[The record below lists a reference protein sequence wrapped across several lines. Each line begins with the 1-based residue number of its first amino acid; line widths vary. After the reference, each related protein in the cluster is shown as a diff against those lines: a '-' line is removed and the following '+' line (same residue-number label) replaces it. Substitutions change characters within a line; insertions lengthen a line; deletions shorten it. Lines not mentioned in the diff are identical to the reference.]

1 MVQLK
6 PHCLSFQAYLAPRSE
21 AFYCLPTFM
30 AIAISFAFS
39 FADPERMSWD
49 GFAGEPQNAAI
60 G

>member
-30 AIAISFAFS
+30 AIAISLAFS
-39 FADPERMSWD
+39 FADP
-49 GFAGEPQNAAI
+49 
-60 G
+60 